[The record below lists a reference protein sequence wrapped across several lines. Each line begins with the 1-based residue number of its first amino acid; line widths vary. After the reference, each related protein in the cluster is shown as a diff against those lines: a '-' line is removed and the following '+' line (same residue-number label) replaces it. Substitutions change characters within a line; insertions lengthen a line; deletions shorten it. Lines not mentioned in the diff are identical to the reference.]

1 MRRARCKGPRT
12 LSRTTIATLD
22 CEFVDKAHCF
32 VVLKNGGHWKTPY
45 LAPCFCSLSS
55 IKVHRLHHKNVEV
68 TSGVKFHFSQL
79 ERAEK
84 SFVELQ
90 RGASATTVFFGEKKR
105 RDKKHLNRL
114 RKILQLFV
122 VVVCCFFASV
132 CYNKIKHTAEN
143 SSKQIEA

>member
-1 MRRARCKGPRT
+1 M
-12 LSRTTIATLD
+12 
-22 CEFVDKAHCF
+22 
-32 VVLKNGGHWKTPY
+32 
-45 LAPCFCSLSS
+45 
-55 IKVHRLHHKNVEV
+55 HRLHHKNVEV

-122 VVVCCFFASV
+122 VVVCCFFATV

-143 SSKQIEA
+143 SSKQIEEA